1 MSDILEGLNPKQKE
15 AVTYIGSPLL
25 LLAGA
30 GSGKTRVLT
39 HRAAYFI
46 EQKLATPDQILL
58 LTFTN
63 KAAEEMKQRMSKLL
77 VDIKTKKAGLP
88 TKTAKE
94 AGLPAKSAQ
103 LTAGTFHSFCCRVL
117 RSDGHYLGIDRK
129 FVIYDS
135 SDQEAL
141 VKSSLADLNLSS
153 KEFKPSTIMYFIE
166 AAKNSY
172 QTPSDMIA
180 QSHGFFQEYASKV
193 YQVYQKKLQEYQAL
207 DFNDLLFKAVQLFI
221 EHPEVLDKYQDIY
234 RYILVDE
241 YQDTNQ
247 IQYLLTKLLAQKY
260 HQITAVGD
268 ASQAIYGWRG
278 ADYKNLINFVT
289 DFKDTKTINLEQNY
303 RSTQIILDAANA
315 VISKNISHPVLNL
328 FTKKQSTDKIKLF
341 EASSEVSEAE
351 FIAQKIKF
359 IQDNMRIPLRDIA
372 VLYRMNA
379 QSRVLEE
386 AFLKYSIPYV
396 LIGGIRFY
404 ERAEVK
410 DILAMMRFADNR
422 SDKVS
427 LDRIGKTFGKRRLA
441 VFLEKLENINLDSLN
456 TLEILESLV
465 TSSGYLD
472 RYDPKDEDDQK
483 KIENIKELKSVAS
496 TFPVLDDFLENITLV
511 QQEFSLQEKNKKKEN
526 RDGVRL
532 MTLHGA
538 KGLEFEVVFL
548 VGFEEGILPH
558 SRCLIDE
565 AEVEEERRLCY
576 VGITRAKD
584 YLYISYA
591 TQRLYFGKSSLNEPS
606 RFLADIPVNLVEL
619 EEQLEIVKDY
629 RHRKSKSDDDLIY
642 DPDIY

>member
-63 KAAEEMKQRMSKLL
+63 KAAEEMKSRMDKLL
-77 VDIKTKKAGLP
+77 SGPARLN
-88 TKTAKE
+88 AK
-94 AGLPAKSAQ
+94 L
-103 LTAGTFHSFCCRVL
+103 LAGTFHSFCCRVL
-117 RSDGHYLGIDRK
+117 RSDGHYLGIDSK

-141 VKSSLADLNLSS
+141 IKSSLADLNLSS

-166 AAKNSY
+166 SSKNSF
-172 QTPSDMIA
+172 QTPKDMIA

-193 YQVYQKKLQEYQAL
+193 YQVYQKKLEEYQAL

-221 EHPEVLDKYQDIY
+221 EYPEVLDKYQDIY

-278 ADYKNLINFVT
+278 ADYKNLINFVN
-289 DFKDTKTINLEQNY
+289 DFKNTKTINLEQNY

-315 VISKNISHPVLNL
+315 VISKNVSHPVLNL
-328 FTKKQSTDKIKLF
+328 FTKKQSNDKIKLF
-341 EASSEVSEAE
+341 EASSEISEAE
-351 FIAQKIKF
+351 YISQKIKF

-386 AFLKYSIPYV
+386 AFLKYNIPYV

-422 SDKVS
+422 ADKVS
-427 LDRIGKTFGKRRLA
+427 LDRIGKIFGKRRLA
-441 VFLEKLENINLDSLN
+441 VFLENLKNTNLDSLN
-456 TLEILESLV
+456 SLEVLESLV
-465 TSSGYLD
+465 AHSGYLD

-496 TFPVLDDFLENITLV
+496 AFTHIDDFLENITLV
-511 QQEFSLQEKNKKKEN
+511 QQEYSLQEKNKKKEN

-606 RFLADIPVNLVEL
+606 RFLADIPANLVEL
-619 EEQLEIVKDY
+619 DQSLEIVKDY
-629 RHRKSKSDDDLIY
+629 RHRKSNSDDGLIY

>member
-1 MSDILEGLNPKQKE
+1 MSDILKDLNSQQKE
-15 AVTYIGSPLL
+15 AVTYTGSPLL

-46 EQKLATPDQILL
+46 NKKLATPDQILL

-63 KAAEEMKQRMSKLL
+63 KAAEEMKQRMSKLIPNFQ
-77 VDIKTKKAGLP
+77 DKKNNLW
-88 TKTAKE
+88 
-94 AGLPAKSAQ
+94 
-103 LTAGTFHSFCCRVL
+103 AGTFHAFCCRVL
-117 RSDGHYLGIDRK
+117 RADGHHLGIDPT

-135 SDQEAL
+135 NDQQDL
-141 VKSSLADLNLSS
+141 IKSCMIDLGLNPR
-153 KEFKPSTIMYFIE
+153 EFKASSIQYFIE
-166 AAKNSY
+166 EAKNSF
-172 QTPSDMIA
+172 QTPDDMA
-180 QSHGFFQEYASKV
+180 SQTNGFWQEYAAKV
-193 YQVYQKKLQEYQAL
+193 YKAYQQKLDEYQAL
-207 DFNDLLFKAVQLFI
+207 DFNDLLFKTVQLFS
-221 EHPEVLDKYQDIY
+221 EYPKVLEKYQDKY
-234 RYILVDE
+234 RFILVDE

-260 HQITAVGD
+260 KQITVVGD
-268 ASQAIYGWRG
+268 ASQSIYGWRG
-278 ADYKNLINFVT
+278 ANFKNLMNLVN
-289 DFKDTKTINLEQNY
+289 DFKNTKIINLEQNY

-315 VISKNISHPVLNL
+315 VISKNTSHPVLKL
-328 FTKKQSTDKIKLF
+328 FTKKQSNDKIKLF
-341 EASSEVSEAE
+341 EADSEIAEAE

-359 IQDNMRIPLRDIA
+359 IQDFQRIPLRNIA

-396 LIGGIRFY
+396 LIGGTRFY

-410 DILAMMRFADNR
+410 DILAMMRFANNHH
-422 SDKVS
+422 DKVS
-427 LDRIGKTFGKRRLA
+427 SDRLQKTFGKRRLST
-441 VFLEKLENINLDSLN
+441 FMEHLKDINIKQMSS
-456 TLEILESLV
+456 LEILESLV
-465 TSSGYLD
+465 TTSGYLD

-496 TFPVLDDFLENITLV
+496 TFPALNGFLENIALV
-511 QQEFSLQEKNKKKEN
+511 QQEYSLQEKNKKKEN

-565 AEVEEERRLCY
+565 SEVEEERRLCY

-584 YLYISYA
+584 YLYITYA
-591 TQRLYFGKSSLNEPS
+591 SQRLYFGKSSLNEPS
-606 RFLADIPVNLVEL
+606 RFLADIPQDLVEID
-619 EEQLEIVKDY
+619 ESIITRDY
-629 RHRKSKSDDDLIY
+629 RHSKKRNDDDGLIY

>member
-1 MSDILEGLNPKQKE
+1 MSDILENLNSQQRQ
-15 AVTYIGSPLL
+15 AVTYQGSPLL

-46 EQKLATPDQILL
+46 DQKIATPDQILL

-63 KAAEEMKQRMSKLL
+63 KAADEMKQRMSKLL
-77 VDIKTKKAGLP
+77 PDFQKNKNNLF
-88 TKTAKE
+88 
-94 AGLPAKSAQ
+94 
-103 LTAGTFHSFCCRVL
+103 AGTFHAFCCRVL
-117 RSDGHYLGIDRK
+117 RTDGRHLGIDPQ
-129 FVIYDS
+129 FIIYDS
-135 SDQEAL
+135 SDQEDL
-141 VKSSLADLNLSS
+141 IKSSLIDLNLNP
-153 KEFKPSTIMYFIE
+153 KEFKASSLMYFIE
-166 AAKNSY
+166 AAKNSF
-172 QTPSDMIA
+172 QTPSDMA
-180 QSHGFFQEYASKV
+180 SQASGFWQEYAAKV
-193 YQVYQKKLQEYQAL
+193 YKTYQKKLEEYQAL
-207 DFNDLLFKAVQLFI
+207 DFNDLLFKTVQLFI
-221 EHPEVLDKYQDIY
+221 DYPQVLEKYQDKY
-234 RYILVDE
+234 PFVLVDE

-247 IQYLLTKLLAQKY
+247 IQYLLTKLLAQKNR
-260 HQITAVGD
+260 QITAVGD

-278 ADYKNLINFVT
+278 ADFKNLMNLT
-289 DFKDTKTINLEQNY
+289 KDFKDTKIINLEQNY

-315 VISKNISHPVLNL
+315 VISKNTSHPVLKL
-328 FTKKQSTDKIKLF
+328 FTKKQSNDKIKLF
-341 EASSEVSEAE
+341 EADSEVSEAE
-351 FIAQKIKF
+351 FVAQKIQF
-359 IQDNMRIPLRDIA
+359 IRDVQRIPLRDIA

-396 LIGGIRFY
+396 LIGGTKFY

-410 DILAMMRFADNR
+410 DILAMMRYADN
-422 SDKVS
+422 SHDKVS
-427 LDRIGKTFGKRRLA
+427 IDRLKKVFGKRRLST
-441 VFLEKLENINLDSLN
+441 FMDHLKD
-456 TLEILESLV
+456 LEISQMTSLEVLESLV

-496 TFPVLDDFLENITLV
+496 TFPVLNDFLENVALV
-511 QQEFSLQEKNKKKEN
+511 QQEYSLQEKNKKKEN

-558 SRCLIDE
+558 SRCLVDE
-565 AEVEEERRLCY
+565 TEVEEERRLCY

-584 YLYISYA
+584 YLYITYA
-591 TQRLYFGKSSLNEPS
+591 SQRLYFGKSSLNEPS
-606 RFLADIPVNLVEL
+606 RFLADIPSNLVEID
-619 EEQLEIVKDY
+619 ESIVTRDY
-629 RHRKSKSDDDLIY
+629 RHPKKHDDDDLVY

>member
-1 MSDILEGLNPKQKE
+1 MSDILEGLNSQQKE
-15 AVTYIGSPLL
+15 AVTHTGTPLL

-46 EQKLATPDQILL
+46 KKKIAKENQILL

-63 KAAEEMKQRMSKLL
+63 KAAEEMKIRMDKLL
-77 VDIKTKKAGLP
+77 SGPARLNASPQKFPDSSGYGRTKL
-88 TKTAKE
+88 
-94 AGLPAKSAQ
+94 L
-103 LTAGTFHSFCCRVL
+103 AGTFHSFCCRVL
-117 RSDGHYLGIDRK
+117 RIDGHYLGIDSK

-141 VKSSLADLNLSS
+141 VKSSLADLNLNP
-153 KEFKPSTIMYFIE
+153 KEFKPSSIMYFIE
-166 AAKNSY
+166 SAKNSF
-172 QTPSDMIA
+172 QTPQDMIA
-180 QSHGFFQEYASKV
+180 QSHGFFQEYASKI
-193 YQVYQKKLQEYQAL
+193 YQVYQKKLEDYQAL
-207 DFNDLLFKAVQLFI
+207 DFDDLLFKTVQLFI
-221 EHPEVLDKYQDIY
+221 EFPKVLEKYQDTY

-260 HQITAVGD
+260 RQITVVGD

-278 ADYKNLINFVT
+278 ADYKNLVNFVT

-315 VISKNISHPVLNL
+315 VISKNTTHPVLSL
-328 FTKKQSTDKIKLF
+328 FTQKKSTDKIKLF
-341 EASSEVSEAE
+341 EASSEISEAE

-410 DILAMMRFADNR
+410 DILAMMRFVDNKA
-422 SDKVS
+422 DKVS
-427 LDRIGKTFGKRRLA
+427 LDRINKIFGKRRLN
-441 VFLEKLENINLDSLN
+441 VFMDFLKNSNLESQNS
-456 TLEILESLV
+456 LEIMESLV
-465 TSSGYLD
+465 TNSGYLD

-496 TFPVLDDFLENITLV
+496 SFPRLDDFLENVTLV
-511 QQEFSLQEKNKKKEN
+511 QQEYSLQEKNKKKEN

-532 MTLHGA
+532 MTLHGS

-558 SRCLIDE
+558 SRCLVDE
-565 AEVEEERRLCY
+565 SEVEEERRLCY

-584 YLYISYA
+584 YLFISYA

-606 RFLADIPVNLVEL
+606 RFLADIPTDLVEL
-619 EEQLEIVKDY
+619 EESLEIIKDY
-629 RHRKSKSDDDLIY
+629 RHKKPESDDDLFY

>member
-1 MSDILEGLNPKQKE
+1 MSDILEGLNSQQRQ
-15 AVTYIGSPLL
+15 AVTHTGSPLL

-46 EQKLATPDQILL
+46 EGKIATPDQILL

-63 KAAEEMKQRMSKLL
+63 KAADEMKNRLQKLIPTIYDLRSKNFF
-77 VDIKTKKAGLP
+77 
-88 TKTAKE
+88 
-94 AGLPAKSAQ
+94 
-103 LTAGTFHSFCCRVL
+103 AGTFHAFCCKVL
-117 RSDGHYLGIDRK
+117 RADGHHLGIDPK

-135 SDQEAL
+135 NDQEDL
-141 VKSSLADLNLSS
+141 IKMSLIDLNLNP
-153 KEFKPSTIMYFIE
+153 KEFKPASIMYFIE

-172 QTPSDMIA
+172 QTPKDMIA
-180 QSHGFFQEYASKV
+180 QSHGFWQEYAAKV
-193 YQVYQKKLQEYQAL
+193 YQVYQKKLSEYQAL
-207 DFNDLLFKAVQLFI
+207 DFNDLLFKVVQLFI
-221 EHPEVLDKYQDIY
+221 DHPKVLEKYQDIY

-260 HQITAVGD
+260 RQITAVGD

-278 ADYKNLINFVT
+278 ADFKNLMNLVA
-289 DFKDTKTINLEQNY
+289 DFKDIKIINLEQNY
-303 RSTQIILDAANA
+303 RSTQIILDAANS
-315 VISKNISHPVLNL
+315 VISKNTSHPVLKL
-328 FTKKQSTDKIKLF
+328 FTNKQSEDKIKLF
-341 EASSEVSEAE
+341 EADSEISEAE

-359 IQDNMRIPLRDIA
+359 IQDNQKIPLRNIA

-386 AFLKYSIPYV
+386 GFLKYSIPYV

-410 DILAMMRFADNR
+410 DILAMMRYADNPH
-422 SDKVS
+422 DKVS
-427 LDRIGKTFGKRRLA
+427 SDRLGKVFGKRRLTT
-441 VFLEKLENINLDSLN
+441 FMDHLQSLDISSM
-456 TLEILESLV
+456 TSLEILESLV
-465 TSSGYLD
+465 TNSGYLD

-496 TFPVLDDFLENITLV
+496 TFLKLDDFLENITLV
-511 QQEFSLQEKNKKKEN
+511 QQEYSLQEKNKKKEN

-558 SRCLIDE
+558 SRCLVDE
-565 AEVEEERRLCY
+565 TEVEEERRLCY

-584 YLYISYA
+584 YLYITYA
-591 TQRLYFGKSSLNEPS
+591 SQRLYFGKSSLNEPS
-606 RFLADIPVNLVEL
+606 RFLADIPSDLVEI
-619 EEQLEIVKDY
+619 EETRDVIKDY
-629 RHRKSKSDDDLIY
+629 RHRRDTSDDDLIY